1 MNVLKLPVVL
11 ENPALLPI
19 KTLSVPVVVVFPAP
33 AAKKFL
39 LVVSPKNLRLLS
51 ITVFPHI

>member
-1 MNVLKLPVVL
+1 MKLLQPPVVL
-11 ENPALLPI
+11 QSPALLPI
-19 KTLSVPVVVVFPAP
+19 KTLSVPVVVVLPAP

-39 LVVSPKNLRLLS
+39 VVVLPKNLLSLS